1 MKHFALFTF
10 LDTLP
15 LSLVTRTAAVSSTES
30 AKSIF
35 DKSWREDR
43 VLQKGKN
50 IRLSSDQTA
59 SSVLQ
64 KVQSKV
70 KENTFN
76 FHFVGI
82 ALNVRNQSPF
92 KLAEPK
98 VYQRCGYQVSI
109 VFRKNRKDFK
119 YYFLISGGRDLSGRL
134 QRACECQS

>member
-10 LDTLP
+10 LAKLSF
-15 LSLVTRTAAVSSTES
+15 SLVTRTAMSNTES
-30 AKSIF
+30 AKSMF
-35 DKSWREDR
+35 DKSWRKDR
-43 VLQKGKN
+43 ALQKGKN

-59 SSVLQ
+59 SSVLH

-76 FHFVGI
+76 FHFVGV

-109 VFRKNRKDFK
+109 VFFRKNRKYFK
-119 YYFLISGGRDLSGRL
+119 
-134 QRACECQS
+134 

>member
-10 LDTLP
+10 LATLP
-15 LSLVTRTAAVSSTES
+15 LSLVTRTVSNTES
-30 AKSIF
+30 SKSMF
-35 DKSWREDR
+35 DKSWREGR
-43 VLQKGKN
+43 VLQKGEN

-109 VFRKNRKDFK
+109 DFRKNRKDN
-119 YYFLISGGRDLSGRL
+119 FLVSGGRDLSGRL